1 MLTQWIVL
9 IAALL
14 AFVPQQPP
22 PPPANPQTA
31 RDWRLVAAARKRDKD
46 YDGAMAAYRKS
57 LELEPAS
64 PVSMYGIGAIFALK
78 KDADQAFEWLQRAQA
93 THRYDMSVIETDADL
108 GGLKDDRRYH
118 ALLPIA
124 DDFARPF
131 VEPVTVLREWDG
143 EAMNDQ
149 FGWIA
154 RNIGDV
160 DRDGVADVVTSAPTS
175 AAGGENAGR
184 VYVYSTKTGKKLW
197 TADGRANDQLG
208 TGLEGAGDTN
218 RDGIPDVIAS
228 APGSGKAYVY
238 SGNDGRVL
246 LTLTAEKAGDTFGRH
261 ASGVGDVDGDG
272 RADLIVGA
280 PGNSAGGAAAGRA
293 YVFSGRDGR
302 ALLTLTGEA
311 AGDQFGSAV
320 AGASDKAHAFLVVG
334 APGAGAGKH
343 GRDVCIH
350 VLVPDAGVRHRRR
363 RHRQRAGGDVRRRH
377 RRRER

>member
-1 MLTQWIVL
+1 M

-78 KDADQAFEWLQRAQA
+78 KDADQAFAWLQRARA

-108 GGLKDDRRYH
+108 AALKNDRRYK

-124 DDFARPF
+124 DDFAHPF
-131 VEPVTVLREWDG
+131 VEPVTVLREWVG

-154 RNIGDV
+154 RNTGDV
-160 DRDGVADVVTSAPTS
+160 DRDGVPDVVTSAPTS
-175 AAGGENAGR
+175 AAGGGAAGR
-184 VYVYSTKTGKKLW
+184 VYVYSAKTGKKLW
-197 TADGRANDQLG
+197 TANGKANDQLG

-246 LTLTAEKAGDTFGRH
+246 LTLTAESDGDTFGRH

-272 RADLIVGA
+272 CADVVVGA
-280 PGNSAGGAAAGRA
+280 PGNSAGGAAAGRV
-293 YVFSGRDGR
+293 YVHSGKDGHR
-302 ALLTLTGEA
+302 LLTLTGEA

-320 AGASDKAHAFLVVG
+320 AGH
-334 APGAGAGKH
+334 PT
-343 GRDVCIH
+343 
-350 VLVPDAGVRHRRR
+350 RRTPSSSW
-363 RHRQRAGGDVRRRH
+363 A
-377 RRRER
+377 RRERALANMAASTYTRRCRRSPRSSSTPTTRATRLARCSSASSAT